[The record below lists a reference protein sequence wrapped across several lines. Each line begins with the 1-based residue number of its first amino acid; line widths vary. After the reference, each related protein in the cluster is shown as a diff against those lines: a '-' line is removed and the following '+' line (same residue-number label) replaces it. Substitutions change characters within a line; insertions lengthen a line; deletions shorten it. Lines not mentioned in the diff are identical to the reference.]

1 MLLVAGNV
9 IWLQPEQF
17 HTTRHLRLETFVHL
31 PFSFWKFCFSSLFCF
46 TLLLRT
52 TERYIRGYCVP
63 RKCSCFLSTCRAA
76 PFDCCLANCQRCYV
90 GLHRCYVDTLKLVMY
105 VFASS
110 VCFTRNLA
118 RFRKKKFARLRQ
130 RLLSLSLKK
139 VIHLFDW
146 LLRLV
151 SWAQCLVFVDWLSDA
166 PEARDSN
173 FPDPVGWNGST
184 SWPSTN
190 FSIVPCS
197 EFVNFRS

>member
-1 MLLVAGNV
+1 VLLVAGNV
-9 IWLQPEQF
+9 IWLPEQF

-76 PFDCCLANCQRCYV
+76 PFDCGLANCQRCYV

-118 RFRKKKFARLRQ
+118 RFRKKKICPASPKTAVAILKEGDTSIWLTVTFG
-130 RLLSLSLKK
+130 LLSPMFSLC
-139 VIHLFDW
+139 
-146 LLRLV
+146 RLV
-151 SWAQCLVFVDWLSDA
+151 IGRSRGKRFKFSRPCWLKREHILAIDQL
-166 PEARDSN
+166 
-173 FPDPVGWNGST
+173 FH
-184 SWPSTN
+184 
-190 FSIVPCS
+190 
-197 EFVNFRS
+197 RSL